1 MPTTS
6 SLPNSSSFGTQFD
19 YSVWGPGTEV
29 TLCNVPWDSMY
40 RDVYWFDDPSETI
53 AYIRQYNVR
62 QDTPTV
68 SIKSLTY
75 CPQGVP
81 VRIPLPFSEANTFN
95 YLIVQNSAF
104 PISQKNRATTF
115 FYFIHS
121 VEYVAPETTQ
131 LNISLDVWQTYHHLI
146 KFGDAFVERGHMLE
160 RDESKYRG
168 KDISGFEWLNWSRN
182 WLKASESFDL
192 GERHN
197 IYRSWISSLN
207 AMDGSDSLRYEF
219 SVIIVS
225 TVDMSWDFGTKDNP
239 ALHTAPGS
247 RVGYYSP
254 DDTMTGQAQMK
265 TRNVSGATL
274 YICPLDKLRDI
285 MDVLKSSPWIA
296 QGIIDI
302 YLVPK
307 PNVNVIPLTNA
318 VGNAG
323 LAKIDAVFTAKHI
336 RVAEDTYP
344 HQTLDLF
351 KKRNILTDRHRVLLA
366 RFTKFFL
373 APYTYYEINGN
384 NGQVVTVSADQ
395 LSTPS
400 IVMRVEFHL
409 LPPSPRI
416 VAHIAD
422 HNSMVPDSRRKSD
435 VEYVNESIT
444 VDNFPHVP
452 VVNDQS
458 TIWYASNAHSIAQSR
473 SAASWGMDK
482 SIRAAQNS
490 FDATMRGIDTSNAIM
505 NNNLGAQN
513 LNTALANTAQMA
525 HQQVNNA
532 NRAISGI
539 GGAFG
544 TAITNPLKGI
554 GQLGGYVQGQITSD
568 ISTGI
573 DINARNMG
581 NVISQ
586 NTTRANQM
594 EQNGLATANANANRN
609 LANWAA
615 SGDYQQQIGALNA
628 SIRDSM
634 VTPPSISG
642 SIGGDAFNWLIN
654 GAVVYTRM
662 RMVSPDVILKQG
674 AYWERYGY
682 AVNQFI
688 EKLPDRLKCM
698 DRFTYWK
705 CTAVR
710 ASSSAVPQVYIETVR
725 GIIEKGVTVWHEPPA
740 ANETVQYVASINK
753 AVNWK

>member
-1 MPTTS
+1 MPTTN
-6 SLPNSSSFGTQFD
+6 SLPNSSTFGTQFD

-29 TLCNVPWDSMY
+29 TLCNVPWDNMY
-40 RDVYWFDDPSETI
+40 RDVYWFDDPSDTI
-53 AYIRQYNVR
+53 AYIRRYNGQRDV
-62 QDTPTV
+62 PTI

-81 VRIPLPFSEANTFN
+81 VRISIPFSEANTFN
-95 YLIVQNSAF
+95 YLIVQNSSF

-131 LNISLDVWQTYHHLI
+131 LNISLDVWQTYHYLI
-146 KFGDAFVERGHMLE
+146 RFGDAFVERGHMLE

-168 KDISGFEWLNWSRN
+168 KDVSGFEWLNWSRN
-182 WLKASESFDL
+182 WLRSSESFDL
-192 GERHN
+192 GERHA

-207 AMDGSDSLRYEF
+207 ALNGSDALRYEF

-239 ALHTAPGS
+239 ALHSAPGS
-247 RVGYYSP
+247 LIGYYSP
-254 DDTMTGQAQMK
+254 DDTMTGQAQMRM
-265 TRNVSGATL
+265 RNVSGATL
-274 YICPLDKLRDI
+274 YMCPLDKLRNV

-307 PNVNVIPLTNA
+307 PNVNVTPLTNA

-323 LAKIDAVFTAKHI
+323 LGKIDAVFTAKSI
-336 RVAEDTYP
+336 SIAEDTYP
-344 HQTLDLF
+344 HQSIDLF
-351 KKRNILTDRHRVLLA
+351 KKRNILTDRHRSLLA

-373 APYTYYEINGN
+373 APYTYYEVNAN
-384 NGQVVTVSADQ
+384 NGQTITVSADQ
-395 LSTPS
+395 MMTPS
-400 IVMRVEFHL
+400 IGMRVEFHL

-416 VAHIAD
+416 VAHIGD
-422 HNSMVPDSRRKSD
+422 QNTMVPDSRRKSD

-444 VDNFPHVP
+444 IDNFPHVP

-458 TIWYASNAHSIAQSR
+458 TLWYASNAHSIAQSR

-513 LNTALANTAQMA
+513 LNTALANTVQMA
-525 HQQVNNA
+525 HQQVNSA

-544 TAITNPLKGI
+544 TAITNPVKGI
-554 GQLGGYVQGQITSD
+554 GQLGGYVQGQVTSD

-573 DINARNMG
+573 DINARNMN

-628 SIRDSM
+628 SIRDSV
-634 VTPPSISG
+634 VTPPSVAG
-642 SIGGDAFNWLIN
+642 ATGGDGFNWLIN

-674 AYWERYGY
+674 TYWERYGY

-688 EKLPDRLKCM
+688 DKLPDRLKCM
-698 DRFTYWK
+698 NRFTYWK

-710 ASSSAVPQVYIETVR
+710 ASSSAVPQVYIETIR
-725 GIIEKGVTVWHEPPA
+725 GIIEKGTTVWHEPPTE
-740 ANETVQYVASINK
+740 NETVQHVAAVNE

>member
-1 MPTTS
+1 MSTID
-6 SLPNSSSFGTQFD
+6 SLPNKSTFGTTFD

-29 TLCNVPWDSMY
+29 TLCNVPWDAMY
-40 RDVYWFDDPSETI
+40 RDVYWFDDPAQTI
-53 AYIRQYNVR
+53 SYINSFNAQHG
-62 QDTPTV
+62 TATV
-68 SIKSLTY
+68 SIRNLTY
-75 CPQGVP
+75 CAQGVP
-81 VRIPLPFSEANTFN
+81 VRVSVPFSEANTFN

-104 PISQKNRATTF
+104 PISQKNRATVF
-115 FYFIHS
+115 FYFIQS

-131 LNISLDVWQTYHHLI
+131 LIISLDVWQTYHHLI
-146 KFGDAFVERGHMLE
+146 TFGDAFVERSHMLE
-160 RDESKYRG
+160 WEETKYRG
-168 KDISGFEWLNWSRN
+168 KEFSGVNWLAWSRS
-182 WLKASESFDL
+182 WLRANESFDL
-192 GERHN
+192 GERHG
-197 IYRSWISSLN
+197 IYRSWTSSLN
-207 AMDGSDSLRYEF
+207 ALDGSDAYRYDF
-219 SVIIVS
+219 SAVIVS

-239 ALHTAPGS
+239 ALHSAPGS
-247 RVGYYSP
+247 RVSYYSP
-254 DDTMTGQAQMK
+254 DDTMTGQAEK
-265 TRNVSGATL
+265 RGRNVSGAAL
-274 YICPLDKLRDI
+274 YICPLDKLTDV
-285 MDVLKSSPWIA
+285 MNVLKSYPWIA

-307 PNVNVIPLTNA
+307 PNVNVIPLTNS

-323 LAKIDAVFTAKHI
+323 LGKIDTLFTAKHI
-336 RVAEDTYP
+336 SLANDITPY
-344 HQTLDLF
+344 QTIDLF
-351 KKRNILTDRHRVLLA
+351 SKRNILSARHRELLS
-366 RFTKFFL
+366 RFTKFFM
-373 APYTYYEINGN
+373 APYTYYEINAN
-384 NGQVVTVSADQ
+384 NGQTITVSTDQ
-395 LSTPS
+395 MITPS
-400 IVMRVEFHL
+400 IVLRTEFHL

-416 VAHIAD
+416 VAHLAD
-422 HNSMVPDSRRKSD
+422 HNSMVPTSRRKSD
-435 VEYVNESIT
+435 VEYVNEAIT
-444 VDNFPHVP
+444 IDNFPHVP

-458 TIWYASNAHSIAQSR
+458 TLWYASNAHSIAQSR

-525 HQQVNNA
+525 HQQVNSA
-532 NRAISGI
+532 NRAIGGI
-539 GGAFG
+539 GGAAV
-544 TAITNPLKGI
+544 TAFTNPVAGI
-554 GQLGGYVQGQITSD
+554 GKLGGYVQGQVTSD

-634 VTPPSISG
+634 VTPPSVVG
-642 SIGGDAFNWLIN
+642 ATGGDAFNWLIN
-654 GAVVYTRM
+654 GAVIYTRM

-674 AYWERYGY
+674 AFWERYGY

-688 EKLPDRLKCM
+688 ERLPERLKCM

-710 ASSSAVPQVYIETVR
+710 AVSSAVPQVYVETVR
-725 GIIEKGVTVWHEPPA
+725 GILEKGVTVWHEPLTVG
-740 ANETVQYVASINK
+740 ETVQHVAAINK
-753 AVNWK
+753 AVDWK

>member
-1 MPTTS
+1 MPTTN
-6 SLPNSSSFGTQFD
+6 SLPNNSTFGTQFD

-53 AYIRQYNVR
+53 AYIRQYNIR
-62 QDTPTV
+62 QDIPTV
-68 SIKSLTY
+68 SVKSLTY

-81 VRIPLPFSEANTFN
+81 VRIALPFSEANTFN

-121 VEYVAPETTQ
+121 VEYIAPETTQ
-131 LNISLDVWQTYHHLI
+131 LNISLDVWQTYHHLV

-168 KDISGFEWLNWSRN
+168 KDSSGFEWLNWSRN
-182 WLKASESFDL
+182 WLRGNESFDL
-192 GERHN
+192 GERHA

-207 AMDGSDSLRYEF
+207 ALNGSDALRYEF
-219 SVIIVS
+219 SAIIVS

-239 ALHTAPGS
+239 ALHSAPGS
-247 RVGYYSP
+247 RIGYYSP
-254 DDTMTGQAQMK
+254 NDMMTGAAERK
-265 TRNVSGATL
+265 TWNVSGATL
-274 YICPLDKLRDI
+274 YICPLDKLRDV
-285 MDVLKSSPWIA
+285 MDALKSSPWIA

-307 PNVNVIPLTNA
+307 PDVNVIPLTNA

-323 LAKIDAVFTAKHI
+323 LAKIDAMFTAKHI
-336 RVAEDTYP
+336 SIAEDSYP
-344 HQTLDLF
+344 YQSIELF
-351 KKRNILTDRHRVLLA
+351 KKRNILTERHRDLLA

-373 APYTYYEINGN
+373 APYTYYEVNAN
-384 NGQVVTVSADQ
+384 NGQAITVSADQ
-395 LSTPS
+395 MSTPS

-422 HNSMVPDSRRKSD
+422 HNSIVPDSRRKSD

-444 VDNFPHVP
+444 IDNFPHVP

-525 HQQVNNA
+525 HQQVNSA

-544 TAITNPLKGI
+544 TAITDPLKGI
-554 GQLGGYVQGQITSD
+554 GQLGGYVQGQVTSD

-573 DINARNMG
+573 DINARNMS

-705 CTAVR
+705 CMAVR
-710 ASSSAVPQVYIETVR
+710 ASSSAVPQVYIETIR
-725 GIIEKGVTVWHEPPA
+725 GIIEKGVTVWHEPPT
-740 ANETVQYVASINK
+740 ANETVQHVAMTNK